1 MESRKTVLMSLP
13 AGQQRSR
20 GHRDQAVDTGWGRRR
35 AWGERREQHRSV
47 HTACAAWKTEGNVP
61 CDAGSSSLAPCDDLE
76 GAVEKEVGE
85 A

>member
-1 MESRKTVLMSLP
+1 M
-13 AGQQRSR
+13 
-20 GHRDQAVDTGWGRRR
+20 
-35 AWGERREQHRSV
+35 GERREQHRSV